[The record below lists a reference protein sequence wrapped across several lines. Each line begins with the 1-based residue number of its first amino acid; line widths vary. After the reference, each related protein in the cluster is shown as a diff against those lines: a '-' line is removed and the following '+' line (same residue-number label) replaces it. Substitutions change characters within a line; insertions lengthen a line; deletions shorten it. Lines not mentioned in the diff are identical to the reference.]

1 MSNNDFQS
9 IRTELIKKTK
19 SQLAD
24 SVTEDIIIMQTL
36 ATIDDLSLSLNNVAT
51 RLREWAAYTVPELEH
66 SVSNHESFAR
76 FLVTKSY
83 DEILSEFVKG
93 QTMGARLSSEDYS
106 ALVSFATKVLEMY
119 ELRTSLTDYLESSLQ
134 KYTPNTLAICGPT
147 IAARLLSSAGSLR
160 RLATIP
166 ASTIQLYGA
175 EKALFRHLRSGA
187 KSPKYGH
194 IFSHPLLQNAAR
206 SEAGKVARALAD
218 KIAMCAKLDYFKGD
232 FLGDKY
238 LIALEVKFGGKK

>member
-1 MSNNDFQS
+1 MLNNDFQS

-19 SQLAD
+19 TELAS
-24 SVTEDIIIMQTL
+24 SVTEDVLIMQTL
-36 ATIDDLSLSLNNVAT
+36 ATVDDLSLSLNNVVT
-51 RLREWAAYTVPELEH
+51 RLREWAAYTVPEMEH
-66 SVSNHESFAR
+66 VVSNHESFTR
-76 FLVTKSY
+76 FLATKSY
-83 DEILSEFVKG
+83 DEIVSEFV
-93 QTMGARLSSEDYS
+93 TDAPMGARLSDVDYS

-134 KYTPNTLAICGPT
+134 KYMPNTLAICGPT

-160 RLATIP
+160 RMATIP

-187 KSPKYGH
+187 KSPKYGY
-194 IFSHPLLQNAAR
+194 IFSHPLLQNAPR
-206 SEAGKVARALAD
+206 SDAGKVARALAD

-238 LIALEVKFGGKK
+238 LLILETKFGGKR

>member
-1 MSNNDFQS
+1 MSNVDFQS
-9 IRTELIKKTK
+9 IRSRSIAETK
-19 SQLAD
+19 SQLAG
-24 SVTEDIIIMQTL
+24 SVTEDILIIQTL

-51 RLREWAAYTVPELEH
+51 RLREWAAYTLPELEH

-76 FLVTKSY
+76 LLVTRSY
-83 DEILSEFVKG
+83 DELISEFVSDSP
-93 QTMGARLSSEDYS
+93 MGARLSDDDYS
-106 ALVSFATKVLEMY
+106 ALLSFAKKVLEMY
-119 ELRTSLTDYLESSLQ
+119 ELRSSLTDYLESSLK
-134 KYTPNTLAICGPT
+134 KYMPNTLAITGPT
-147 IAARLLSSAGSLR
+147 IAARLLSSAGSLK

-194 IFSHPLLQNAAR
+194 IFSHPLLQGADRKNAGR
-206 SEAGKVARALAD
+206 VARALAD
-218 KIAMCAKLDYFKGD
+218 KIAMCAKLDFFKGD

-238 LIALEVKFGGKK
+238 LGDLETKFGGKK